1 MHTSL
6 AIAIPVL
13 DNGIGELI
21 MGPEAVVTDFA
32 LLTDN
37 GLENLPSDFTICS
50 SVASRAILSGTS
62 PFQLLY
68 QNGEPWISFY
78 FKGPSKD
85 STRHG
90 MLFHVSRLYL

>member
-37 GLENLPSDFTICS
+37 GLEKVP
-50 SVASRAILSGTS
+50 
-62 PFQLLY
+62 
-68 QNGEPWISFY
+68 
-78 FKGPSKD
+78 K
-85 STRHG
+85 
-90 MLFHVSRLYL
+90 